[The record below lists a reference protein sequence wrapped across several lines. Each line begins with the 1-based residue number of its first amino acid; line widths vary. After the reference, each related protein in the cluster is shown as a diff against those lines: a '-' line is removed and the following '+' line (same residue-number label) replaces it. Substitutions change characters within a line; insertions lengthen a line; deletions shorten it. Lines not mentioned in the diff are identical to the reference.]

1 MLFLLRHWPER
12 SYCRRQDKEKEKIH
26 LWLSSPETFLLY
38 ISPQLIEW
46 RKSGHTIRQSEQKE
60 NFQMIIQIPLEESFL
75 APEGTFQ
82 GTCTDVRPT
91 ERRNK
96 KGVQQQCIRLVFDL
110 DPIDEGILY
119 RVGRDFPVDDM
130 KGFRDMLTH
139 WLGGSIRGKELD
151 TSSLIGKRAT
161 LQVVHIAPRE
171 HEEAFRYIQN
181 ILPPQGPLQ
190 QAA

>member
-1 MLFLLRHWPER
+1 
-12 SYCRRQDKEKEKIH
+12 
-26 LWLSSPETFLLY
+26 
-38 ISPQLIEW
+38 
-46 RKSGHTIRQSEQKE
+46 
-60 NFQMIIQIPLEESFL
+60 MIIQIPLEESFL

-119 RVGRDFPVDDM
+119 RAGKDFPVDDM

-139 WLGGSIRGKELD
+139 WLGGSIRGKELN
-151 TSSLIGKRAT
+151 TNSLIGKRAT

-171 HEEAFRYIQN
+171 REEVRWSLQRWLFAPRVGCRMVKHEPWLGDE
-181 ILPPQGPLQ
+181 G
-190 QAA
+190 